1 MSQFGTLLGRASTTA
16 LIVGLAAAAQ
26 AQTVQFRGDLQV
38 RDLDGGTATGKL
50 YVGGTPKQRMEFT
63 AFGETRPTITDP
75 ANGTQHTISPR
86 QRNYMEMPIGESG
99 GPVRIPKL
107 GIVDPA
113 NPCAAGE
120 LTQCMRLGAEMLNG
134 FATQKWQY
142 VNQDGETVMAWI
154 ATRLRFPVKTEAD
167 SGATTELRNVV
178 EGPQPAT
185 LFAVPTGFAQ
195 VDDIGG
201 SGNAIA
207 DALASINPAMMQQ
220 ALATAKQMDAT
231 NKANPQLPAKAA
243 IWEAGVGFVMN
254 FTITMNATKDF
265 QGGIFPTRS
274 HSTLSMR
281 YTASV
286 PMNYGTPAVPPTV
299 GPRWGVLQL
308 AGSGSRQAEAMPA
321 TMALEWQ
328 EHIDTRV
335 DTGGC
340 EGIEQVRTD
349 TSTDVRGKAAGSGLI
364 TQPATQSY
372 AQAFIQINGL
382 LTAYDFAGGFGTPSP
397 ADVVTTSRTVDHCA
411 RDRVTNKTENTKPQV
426 GALGQLGVDIKNVP
440 LPPTP
445 AGLQGTRTVPWRF
458 NGYEGPATV
467 QWNIAPIA
475 AR

>member
-1 MSQFGTLLGRASTTA
+1 LL
-16 LIVGLAAAAQ
+16 VGLSVAAQ
-26 AQTVQFRGDLQV
+26 AQAPAQFSAEIVV
-38 RDLDGGTATGKL
+38 RDLDGGTGTGKL
-50 YVGGTPKQRMEFT
+50 YIGPTKQRMEFT
-63 AFGETRPTITDP
+63 AFGEVRPTIVDP
-75 ANGTQHTISPR
+75 ANDTQQTISPR
-86 QRNYMEMPIGESG
+86 QRNFMELPRGESG
-99 GPVRIPKL
+99 GPVRIPRL
-107 GIVDPA
+107 NPVDPN
-113 NPCAAGE
+113 NPCSSGE
-120 LTQCMRLGAEMLNG
+120 LSECRRLVAETVNG
-134 FATQKWQY
+134 MPTQKWEY
-142 VNQDGETVMAWI
+142 TNTDGERVTAWI
-154 ATRLRFPVKTEAD
+154 ATRLRFPVKTTAD
-167 SGATTELRNVV
+167 TGATNEIRNVV

-207 DALASINPAMMQQ
+207 DALASVNPALMQQ
-220 ALATAKQMDAT
+220 ALNQAKQMDAT

-243 IWEAGVGFVMN
+243 IWETGAGFVMT

-265 QGGIFPTRS
+265 EGGIFPTRS

-286 PMNYGTPAVPPTV
+286 PLNYGTPAVPPTV

-308 AGSGSRQAEAMPA
+308 AGSGSRQAEALPA

-328 EHIDTRV
+328 EHIDTHV
-335 DTGGC
+335 DTGRC

-349 TSTDVRGKAAGSGLI
+349 TSTDVRGKAAGRGLI
-364 TQPATQSY
+364 TQSATQGY

-411 RDRVTNKTENTKPQV
+411 RDRVTNATENTKPEV
-426 GALGQLGVDIKNVP
+426 AVLGQLSVDIKNVP

-445 AGLQGTRTVPWRF
+445 AGLQGTRTLPWQF
-458 NGYEGPATV
+458 NGYQGPATV
-467 QWNIAPIA
+467 EWNIVPIA

>member
-1 MSQFGTLLGRASTTA
+1 MAQLGRFLGCASTAA
-16 LIVGLAAAAQ
+16 LMASLAVAAQ
-26 AQTVQFRGDLQV
+26 AQTVQFSGEIVV
-38 RDLDGGTATGKL
+38 RDLDGGTGTGKL
-50 YVGGTPKQRMEFT
+50 YVGAAKQRMEFN
-63 AFGETRPTITDP
+63 AFGEVRSTITDP
-75 ANGTQHTISPR
+75 ANGTQHTVSPR
-86 QRNYMEMPIGESG
+86 QRNYMEMPLGESG

-107 GIVDPA
+107 GTVDPT
-113 NPCAAGE
+113 NPCGSGE
-120 LTQCMRLGAEMLNG
+120 LSSCIRLGAEMLNG

-142 VNQDGETVMAWI
+142 VNQDGETVTSWI
-154 ATRLRFPVKTEAD
+154 ASRLRFPVKTEAD
-167 SGATTELRNVV
+167 SGATTEIRNVV

-185 LFAVPTGFAQ
+185 LFAVPAGFAQ

-243 IWEAGVGFVMN
+243 IWEAGAGFVMN

-274 HSTLSMR
+274 HATLSMR

-308 AGSGSRQAEAMPA
+308 AGSGSPQAEALPA

-328 EHIDTRV
+328 EHIDTHV

-349 TSTDVRGKAAGSGLI
+349 TSTDVRGKAVGRGLI
-364 TQPATQSY
+364 TQSATQGY
-372 AQAFIQINGL
+372 AQAFIQLNGL
-382 LTAYDFAGGFGTPSP
+382 LTAYDLGGGFGTPSL
-397 ADVVTTSRTVDHCA
+397 ADVVTTSRKVDHCA
-411 RDRVTNKTENTKPQV
+411 GDRVTNATENTKPPV
-426 GALGQLGVDIKNVP
+426 TNLGQLSIGITNVP

-445 AGLQGTRTVPWRF
+445 AGLKGTRTLPWQF
-458 NGYEGPATV
+458 NGYQGPATV
-467 QWNIAPIA
+467 EWNIAPIA

>member
-1 MSQFGTLLGRASTTA
+1 MSQTGTFLARASTTA
-16 LIVGLAAAAQ
+16 LIVGLAAAAHAQ
-26 AQTVQFRGDLQV
+26 AIQFRGDLQV

-50 YVGGTPKQRMEFT
+50 YVGSTPKQRMEFN
-63 AFGETRPTITDP
+63 AFGEVRPTITDP
-75 ANGTQHTISPR
+75 ANGTQHTVSPR
-86 QRNYMEMPIGESG
+86 QRNYMEMPLGESG
-99 GPVRIPKL
+99 GPVRIPRL
-107 GIVDPA
+107 GSVDPA
-113 NPCAAGE
+113 NPCAGGSG
-120 LTQCMRLGAEMLNG
+120 LTQCMRIGAEMLNG

-142 VNQDGETVMAWI
+142 VNQDGETVTSWI

-207 DALASINPAMMQQ
+207 DAFASIDPATIQQ

-243 IWEAGVGFVMN
+243 IWEAGAGFVLT
-254 FTITMNATKDF
+254 FIITMNATKDF
-265 QGGIFPTRS
+265 QGGAFPTRS

-281 YTASV
+281 HTASV

-308 AGSGSRQAEAMPA
+308 AGSGSPQAEALPA

-328 EHIDTRV
+328 EHIDTHV

-349 TSTDVRGKAAGSGLI
+349 TSTDVRGKAVSRGLI
-364 TQPATQSY
+364 TQGSG
-372 AQAFIQINGL
+372 QAFIQINGL
-382 LTAYDFAGGFGTPSP
+382 LTAYDFAGGVGTASP
-397 ADVVTTSRTVDHCA
+397 ADVVTTSRRVDHCA
-411 RDRVTNKTENTKPQV
+411 GDRVTNTTVNTKPAV
-426 GALGQLGVDIKNVP
+426 ATLGQLGVGIKDVP

-445 AGLQGTRTVPWRF
+445 AGLRGTRTLPWQF
-458 NGYEGPATV
+458 NGYSGPATV
-467 QWNIAPIA
+467 EWTITPIA
-475 AR
+475 VR